1 MSLPAISP
9 DAERALHVMD
19 AAPRVDRQR
28 AEAAI
33 SELLHALGRDAAA
46 DPLVDTPRRV
56 VAGLVEM
63 LAPREFVMTT
73 FPNDEDYSDLVLVR
87 GIPFTSLCEHH
98 LLPFQGPPRR
108 LSARRPPRR
117 ALEAR
122 PYRRLVRTR
131 SAGPGAAHRPDR
143 GSPRASSAARRARR
157 RSRAPSICACRCA
170 GRSRSARRRRR
181 PCSAGGFDR
190 RPYDAAIRRPRNLI
204 ESEERT

>member
-19 AAPRVDRQR
+19 AVPRVDRQR

-56 VAGLVEM
+56 VDGLVEM
-63 LAPREFVMTT
+63 LVPREFAMTT

-98 LLPFQGPPRR
+98 LLPFHGTADVGYLPGD
-108 LSARRPPRR
+108 
-117 ALEAR
+117 
-122 PYRRLVRTR
+122 RLVGLSKLARIVDWYARDLQVQERLTVQIADHLEGHLQP
-131 SAGPGAAHRPDR
+131 AGLGVVLRAEHLCMSMRGALAVGATTETSVFRGEVSTDDR
-143 GSPRASSAARRARR
+143 LMRR
-157 RSRAPSICACRCA
+157 
-170 GRSRSARRRRR
+170 
-181 PCSAGGFDR
+181 FDVR
-190 RPYDAAIRRPRNLI
+190 GI
-204 ESEERT
+204 